1 MLNQE
6 LELSLN
12 MAFAR
17 AREHRHEFMTV
28 EHLLLALL
36 SNPSAREALEAC
48 SVDLVA
54 LRQELEAF
62 IEQTTP
68 VLPATEEE
76 RDTQP
81 TLSFQ
86 RVLQRAVFHVQ
97 SSGRSEVTGANVL
110 VAIFS
115 EQESQAAYLLRKHEV
130 SRLDVVNFISH
141 GTRKDEPS
149 QSSDNSGSQPG
160 NEEQAGGEERMENF
174 TTNLNQLAR
183 VGGIDPLIGRE
194 KELERAIQVLCRRR
208 KNNPLLVGESGVGK
222 TAIAEGLAWRI
233 VLGDVPEV
241 MADCTIYSL
250 DIGSLLAGTKYRGDF
265 EKRFKALLKQLEQDT
280 NSILFIDEI
289 HTIIGAGAA
298 SGGQVDAAN
307 LIKPLLSSGK
317 IRVIGSTTYQE
328 FSNIFEKD
336 RALARRFQ
344 KIDIT
349 EPSVEETVQ
358 IINGLKPKYE
368 AHHDVRY
375 TAKAVRA
382 AVELAV
388 KYINDRHLPD
398 KAIDVID
405 EAGARARLM
414 PVSKRK
420 KTVNVA
426 DIESVV
432 ARIARIPEK
441 SVSRSDRDTLKN
453 LGDRL
458 KMLVF
463 GQDKAIEALT
473 EAIKMARAG
482 LGHEHKPVGSFLF
495 AGPTGV
501 GKTEVTVQLAKA
513 LGIELLRFD
522 MSEYMER
529 HTVSRLIG
537 APPGYVGFDQG
548 GLLTDAV
555 IKHPHAVLLLDE
567 IEKAHPDVFNL
578 LLQVMDN
585 GTLTDNNGRK
595 ADFRNVVLVMT
606 TNAGVRETERKSIG
620 LIQQDNSPD
629 AMDEIKKIFTPEFRN
644 RLDNIIWFDHLSTT
658 VIHQVVDKFIVEL
671 QVQLDQKGVSLE
683 VSQEARDWLATKGYD
698 RAMGARPMGRVIQ
711 DNLKKP
717 LANELLFG
725 SLVDGGQVTV
735 SLDSDKNTL
744 TYDFQSAPKHKPE
757 AAH

>member
-17 AREHRHEFMTV
+17 ARERRHEFMTV

-54 LRQELEAF
+54 LRQELETF

-68 VLPATEEE
+68 VLPESQDE
-76 RDTQP
+76 RETQP

-97 SSGRSEVTGANVL
+97 SSGRNEVSGANVL

-115 EQESQAAYLLRKHEV
+115 EQESQAAYLLRKYEV
-130 SRLDVVNFISH
+130 SRLDVVNFLSH
-141 GTRKDEPS
+141 GTRKDEPG
-149 QSSDNSGSQPG
+149 QAPG
-160 NEEQAGGEERMENF
+160 NESQASEEASGGEDRLENF

-183 VGGIDPLIGRE
+183 VGGIDPLIGRD

-233 VLGDVPEV
+233 VQGTVPEV
-241 MADCTIYSL
+241 IADCTLYSL

-265 EKRFKALLKQLEQDT
+265 EKRFKALLKHLEQDK

-317 IRVIGSTTYQE
+317 IRVMGSTTYQE

-344 KIDIT
+344 KIDVT
-349 EPSVEETVQ
+349 EPTVEETVQ

-375 TAKAVRA
+375 SAKAVRA

-405 EAGARARLM
+405 EAGARSRLV

-420 KTVNVA
+420 KTVNVT
-426 DIESVV
+426 DIETVV

-441 SVSRSDRDTLKN
+441 SVSVSDRDTLKG

-473 EAIKMARAG
+473 EAIKMSRAG
-482 LGHEHKPVGSFLF
+482 LGHENKPVGSFLF

-501 GKTEVTVQLAKA
+501 GKTEVTVQLAKS

-595 ADFRNVVLVMT
+595 ADFRNVILVMT

-620 LIQQDNSPD
+620 LIRQDNSTD
-629 AMDEIKKIFTPEFRN
+629 AMEEIKKVFTPEFRN
-644 RLDNIIWFDHLSTT
+644 RLDNIIWFNHLSTE
-658 VIHQVVDKFIVEL
+658 VIQQVVDKFIVEL

-683 VSQEARDWLATKGYD
+683 VSQDARNWLAEKGYD
-698 RAMGARPMGRVIQ
+698 RAMGARPMTRVVQ
-711 DNLKKP
+711 DYLKKP

-735 SLDSDKNTL
+735 ALDKPQQQL
-744 TYDFQSAPKHKPE
+744 TYNFISAQKRKPE
-757 AAH
+757 IAH

>member
-68 VLPATEEE
+68 VLPVSEEE

-141 GTRKDEPS
+141 GTRKDEPT
-149 QSSDNSGSQPG
+149 QSSDSGSQP
-160 NEEQAGGEERMENF
+160 NTEEQAGGEDRMENF

-183 VGGIDPLIGRE
+183 VGGIDPLIGRD

-233 VLGDVPEV
+233 VQGDVPEV
-241 MADCTIYSL
+241 IADCTIYSL

-317 IRVIGSTTYQE
+317 IRVMGSTTYQE

-441 SVSRSDRDTLKN
+441 SVSQSDRDTLRN

-473 EAIKMARAG
+473 EAIKMSRAG
-482 LGHEHKPVGSFLF
+482 LGQDHKPVGSFLF

-501 GKTEVTVQLAKA
+501 GKTEVTVQLSKA

-620 LIQQDNSPD
+620 LIHQDNSTD
-629 AMDEIKKIFTPEFRN
+629 AMEEIKKIFTPEFRN
-644 RLDNIIWFDHLSTT
+644 RLDNIIWFDHLSTD

-683 VSQEARDWLATKGYD
+683 VSQEARNWLAEKGYD
-698 RAMGARPMGRVIQ
+698 RAMGARPMVRVIQ

-735 SLDSDKNTL
+735 ALDTKNNAL
-744 TYDFQSAPKHKPE
+744 TYDFQAAQKRKAE